1 MGILY
6 NIYIIQLVHDG
17 WLMISWGITQTNV
30 FNCLRQACG
39 NGEVAPREF
48 DVHSRW
54 LTVYQM
60 SSAGSKV
67 APGTMYEPLA

>member
-60 SSAGSKV
+60 STAPSKV
-67 APGTMYEPLA
+67 APGTMYGLLA